1 MADGNTIQFSAKWH
15 SGIEHLKETPS
26 QSTWNTVKRIAY
38 NVISVII
45 PIIGFIRLVNYFFHV
60 FAKSN
65 VLPSIYFPKV
75 LYEKTIKHFDHLW
88 SSAPLGQYYSL
99 NPITVETADNVNLAG
114 HFIKHKDSDE
124 DTPTVL
130 IFQPNA
136 VPSKYTAWWM
146 WMAEGAIN
154 RGKPCNFII
163 WDYRA
168 TGESKGAVEK
178 ATDLVKDGDA
188 MLQFARE
195 KLGVANDKL
204 IVYGFSVGGIVSA
217 ETLGC
222 NPDFDGRYVSE
233 RSLVS
238 VTKLVKERLP
248 YTGSAIAFMSKGK
261 WELNALEACKKMNAK
276 RLVLSHEEDSVIPY
290 SASIALALKKNPFLS
305 ANDLFIELQ
314 SPVYTEGHTTPLPYC
329 FSNHI
334 QRPTE
339 EVLDFI
345 FQPKLYAL
353 IRQAAN
359 A

>member
-1 MADGNTIQFSAKWH
+1 MADGKTIYFSAKWH
-15 SGIEHLKETPS
+15 EGVEHLRETS
-26 QSTWNTVKRIAY
+26 SESSWNTVKKIAY
-38 NVISVII
+38 DVISVII
-45 PIIGFIRLVNYFFHV
+45 PIIGFIRIVNYFFQI

-65 VLPSIYFPKV
+65 VLPSIYFPKA

-88 SSAPLGQYYSL
+88 SSAPLGQHYSL
-99 NPITVETADNVNLAG
+99 QPIHVDTADKVTLSG
-114 HFIKHKDSDE
+114 HYIKHKDADA

-130 IFQPNA
+130 LFQPNA

-146 WMAEGAIN
+146 WMAEEAIK

-163 WDYRA
+163 WDYRS
-168 TGESKGAVEK
+168 TGESGGVVNR
-178 ATDLVKDGDA
+178 ATDTIKDGDA

-195 KLGVANDKL
+195 KLKISNDKL
-204 IVYGFSVGGIVSA
+204 VVYGFSVGGIISA

-233 RSLVS
+233 RSLES

-248 YTGSAIAFMSKGK
+248 YTGKAVAFMSKGK
-261 WELNALEACKKMNAK
+261 WELNALEACKKMRAR
-276 RLVLSHEEDSVIPY
+276 RLVLSHNEDSVIPY
-290 SASIALALKKNPFLS
+290 SASIALALRQNPYLS
-305 ANDLFIELQ
+305 ANDIFIELK

-329 FSNHI
+329 FSDNF
-334 QRPTE
+334 QRPTD

-345 FQPKLYAL
+345 FQPELYSL
-353 IRQAAN
+353 VKQAAN